1 MVPDDLGLA
10 LSASHGS
17 SRMQVLTTTPS
28 TSPQVGGNGGFSL
41 RSRARTIACLDAFG
55 YLRGQCEDVFYV
67 EAMPKVCG
75 RVADREAGARFSV
88 ESVYARDPFGFHA
101 AYKWLSAEQMAELLE
116 GIKREYGARL
126 RGSVV

>member
-1 MVPDDLGLA
+1 MAPPA
-10 LSASHGS
+10 CKCSP
-17 SRMQVLTTTPS
+17 RRPS

-101 AYKWLSAEQMAELLE
+101 AYKWLSAEQMAELLD

-126 RGSVV
+126 QGSVV

>member
-1 MVPDDLGLA
+1 MA
-10 LSASHGS
+10 ASRSARARARS
-17 SRMQVLTTTPS
+17 SSMHMLTTTPPS

-55 YLRGQCEDVFYV
+55 YVRGQCEDVFYV
-67 EAMPKVCG
+67 EAMPKVHG
-75 RVADREAGARFSV
+75 RVADREEGARFSV
-88 ESVYARDPFGFHA
+88 ESVYASDPFGFHA

-126 RGSVV
+126 Q